1 MGWGKTN
8 AGFSH
13 IVFQRLPKFRPFP
26 ETGRVRLK
34 TDLGDLEESVSSFEK
49 YRIIPAF

>member
-8 AGFSH
+8 TGFSH
-13 IVFQRLPKFRPFP
+13 IVFQRLPKFRSFP
-26 ETGRVRLK
+26 ETGIVRLW
-34 TDLGDLEESVSSFEK
+34 TDLGDLEESVSSLEK